1 MLDVSA
7 AGAIADTTG
16 LAAQVAAEDAASYE
30 AAVASSKQDPA
41 NKPEPSGDAEDGKGE
56 GQDPGKD
63 VQPGSEE
70 EGKDGEKPEGP
81 EDKGKKEDPKPE
93 PPKAA
98 TLKIGKREFASP
110 EEAVK
115 EATRIMGHNAELSG
129 DLRAKEAELT
139 NLRATSSQLEAQL
152 AEAVRFN
159 QEWQAWYKSQAE
171 NGNVPVPAVREQPI
185 EEVVTKVV
193 AKLRDAER
201 ETQMQSAM
209 KAEFDKVQ
217 TTTNYPQ
224 VAETIYAIA
233 DKVNPITG
241 RYFTPIEAYQFAC
254 RHLGIADELTATSTE
269 PASKPAASTPP
280 APATNPAV
288 KQGAARP
295 SASGRRAPASAR
307 VDEVDDVLN
316 NAFPTFHP

>member
-1 MLDVSA
+1 MSDVSA

-41 NKPEPSGDAEDGKGE
+41 NKPEPSGEQVDGKGK
-56 GQDPGKD
+56 GQVPGKD
-63 VQPGSEE
+63 VQPGPEE
-70 EGKDGEKPEGP
+70 EEQEQEKPEGP
-81 EDKGKKEDPKPE
+81 EDKGKKEDPTPE

-129 DLRAKEAELT
+129 DLRVKEAEIA

-159 QEWQAWYKSQAE
+159 QEWQAWHKSQSE
-171 NGNVPVPAVREQPI
+171 NGNVPAPTVREQPI

-201 ETQMQSAM
+201 ETQTQSAM
-209 KAEFDKVQ
+209 KAEFDKIQ
-217 TTTNYPQ
+217 TASNYPQ
-224 VAETIYAIA
+224 VAETVYAIA

-241 RYFTPIEAYQFAC
+241 RYFTPLEAYQFAC
-254 RHLGIADELTATSTE
+254 RHLGIADEIAAQSTAM
-269 PASKPAASTPP
+269 AQKPAASTPP
-280 APATNPAV
+280 SPATNPAV

-295 SASGRRAPASAR
+295 SASGRRAPAPAR
-307 VDEVDDVLN
+307 IDEVDDVLN